1 MAELNEQQQHL
12 TQVLQQQQALVKEI
26 NELNQQVESKR
37 QMALKLQG
45 VAEYLDQIGV
55 KLPEPETS
63 ATSEDDAAPAE
74 GEAAAAPATTP
85 TVVTE

>member
-12 TQVLQQQQALVKEI
+12 TQVLQQQQTLVKEI
-26 NELNQQVESKR
+26 NELNQQSESKR

-63 ATSEDDAAPAE
+63 ATSEEGDTKAVDPEVETPA
-74 GEAAAAPATTP
+74 
-85 TVVTE
+85 VVTE

>member
-12 TQVLQQQQALVKEI
+12 GQVLQQQQNLVAEI
-26 NELNQQVESKR
+26 TTLNQQVEQKR
-37 QMALKLQG
+37 QLALKLQG

-63 ATSEDDAAPAE
+63 ATNEEEVTEEPSVDPQ
-74 GEAAAAPATTP
+74 
-85 TVVTE
+85 VVTE

>member
-26 NELNQQVESKR
+26 NELNQQSESKR

-63 ATSEDDAAPAE
+63 ATGESEDAAE
-74 GEAAAAPATTP
+74 GDAAAPA
-85 TVVTE
+85 VVTE